1 MSDEWIDLCAVDDIP
16 EGAGLQIPLADRPPL
31 AVFRVGED
39 IHVTDDTCTHGEAS
53 LCEGE
58 VEDDIVECPFH
69 QGAFHI
75 PTGEVAGAP
84 CTIPLRVYPCQ
95 TRDGRVY
102 ACVAVT
108 EDSVNG

>member
-1 MSDEWIDLCAVDDIP
+1 MSDDWIELCAVADIP
-16 EGAGLQIPLADRPPL
+16 DDAGLQVPLPERPPL
-31 AVFRVGED
+31 AVFRLGDD

-84 CTIPLRVYPCQ
+84 CTIPLRVYPCEV
-95 TRDGRVY
+95 RAGHVY
-102 ACVAVT
+102 ARLT
-108 EDSVNG
+108 PKTD